1 MQFLALK
8 MRDFVLIF
16 NHCGSN
22 ARENG
27 RVEWVLKETR
37 ELNFYCISGKLL
49 FRLLFTTKNCSSEI
63 AEEQDWPTKI
73 CILYSQ
79 TVFLGRT
86 RGCDCIKRARHRS
99 GVRSRWRPQS
109 HCVVAS
115 RRWNFAARK
124 NPHSRRKTQH
134 PKCHSQGRRSLCVRS
149 AKYRRH
155 YICQCN
161 SLCSR

>member
-1 MQFLALK
+1 MWDILRWFLITVNPTPRK
-8 MRDFVLIF
+8 M
-16 NHCGSN
+16 
-22 ARENG
+22 
-27 RVEWVLKETR
+27 W
-37 ELNFYCISGKLL
+37 ELSESWRRQESSTFIASRGNCYFGCSLYYQLL
-49 FRLLFTTKNCSSEI
+49 FWDCVALDTDLL
-63 AEEQDWPTKI
+63 KI

-79 TVFLGRT
+79 TVFLGGT

>member
-16 NHCGSN
+16 KITVDPTPGKMGESSESW
-22 ARENG
+22 R
-27 RVEWVLKETR
+27 RQ
-37 ELNFYCISGKLL
+37 ELNFYCISGK
-49 FRLLFTTKNCSSEI
+49 LLFTTKNCSSEI

-79 TVFLGRT
+79 TVFLGGT

-149 AKYRRH
+149 PKHRRH